1 MKRLIIAVALFA
13 ALFAPAAM
21 AAQPVLSRMEPHG
34 IKRGEPT
41 KVILHGARLQDARHV
56 LADLPGLTIS
66 EVKPLSNN
74 QVEISVEAAADLPPG
89 QYPIRL
95 VTDTGISNLR
105 LLGVGAMPV
114 LTEAEPN
121 SEFESPQKV
130 ELNVTIEGLITTED
144 QDFYA
149 VDAKAG
155 QTLTVEC
162 EGVRMASTQNNNFLD
177 PYVAILDAGRF
188 EVARSDDHPLVQQ
201 DGLCSYEVEEDG
213 TYVVVIRDSS
223 FGGNNEAY
231 YRLHVGTFP
240 RPVAVIPA
248 GGPTNETLTADLV
261 NLDGTSRVAQV
272 TLPSEPHDRYPVVTE
287 TESGITPSPNWI
299 RVNDLPV
306 TLETEPNEDI
316 SKAPEAAIPGALCG
330 VIGQPE
336 DVDFFAVNAVKGR
349 KYYVQL
355 FARDV
360 LRSPLDGV
368 VNVYGPNNAGIGGN
382 DDSGGK
388 PDSYFEFTAAEDGL
402 HKIRI
407 TDHLGAG
414 GPHYAYRIEV
424 TEAKPSLSLD
434 IAELDRDQAV
444 SIPVPR
450 GGQMTVRVTAARKDF
465 GGELALEA
473 LDLPP
478 GVEATV
484 YPMRADRVEVPVLL
498 TAAEDAGKEQAL
510 VDFVARPTD
519 ENLKD
524 VTGRLKQPHKLVLG
538 QNRRSIFEWSTE
550 RVAVS
555 VAEKLPFKLIV
566 DNPQVPITRR
576 GNMELTV
583 RIEREEGFEG
593 PVSLQSLY
601 NPPGISVNN
610 SRRIEKGQN
619 EVTVPMTAN
628 DSAALGEWPMFL
640 IATTG
645 TDNGA
650 VRMTTQPIPLQIED
664 SFFNF
669 TFPKS
674 AAEQGT
680 DGELAVGLEITR
692 EFEGE
697 AEIEIVGLPPGVTSS
712 ASTQKITPETT
723 QVVFPITVA
732 ADARPGTHKT
742 LNCRA
747 RIVSEKGTIMETQG
761 TGELRVDEPLPPKVE
776 EPEKK
781 EEEKKE
787 EPKAAEPPPEKP
799 LSRLEQLRKMKQE
812 G

>member
-1 MKRLIIAVALFA
+1 MTRLIIAVALFA
-13 ALFAPAAM
+13 ALLAPSAM
-21 AAQPVLSRMEPHG
+21 TAQPVVSRMEPHG

-41 KVILHGARLQDARHV
+41 KVILHGARLKDARHV
-56 LADLPGLTIS
+56 LADLPGLTVS

-74 QVEISVEAAADLPPG
+74 QVEISVEADADLPPG

-95 VTDTGISNLR
+95 VTDSGISNLR

-114 LTEAEPN
+114 LSEEEPN
-121 SEFESPQKV
+121 SEFESPQKID
-130 ELNVTIEGLITTED
+130 LNVTIEGLIKTED
-144 QDFYA
+144 QDFFA
-149 VDAKAG
+149 VDMKAG

-162 EGVRMASTQNNNFLD
+162 EGVRMANTQRNNFLD
-177 PYVAILDAGRF
+177 PYVAIVDAGRF
-188 EVARSDDHPLVQQ
+188 EVASSDDHPLLQQ
-201 DGLCSYEVEEDG
+201 DAVCSYKAEEDG
-213 TYVVVIRDSS
+213 TYVVLIRDSS

-248 GGPTNETLTADLV
+248 GGQTNEILTADLID
-261 NLDGTSRVAQV
+261 LDGNSRAAQV

-287 TESGITPSPNWI
+287 TEDGITPSPNWI
-299 RVNDLPV
+299 RVNELPV
-306 TLETEPNEDI
+306 TVETEPNDDR
-316 SKAPEAAIPGALCG
+316 SKAPEAEIPGALCG
-330 VIGQPE
+330 VIGEPD
-336 DVDFFAVNAVKGR
+336 DVDYFGVDAVKGR

-355 FARDV
+355 YAREI

-368 VNVYGPNNAGIGGN
+368 INVFGPDNGRIGGN

-388 PDSYFEFTAAEDGL
+388 PDSYLEFTAKADGRHTIQL
-402 HKIRI
+402 S
-407 TDHLGAG
+407 DHLGAG

-444 SIPVPR
+444 SIPVPQ
-450 GGQMTVRVTAARKDF
+450 GGQMAVRVTASRKDF
-465 GGELALEA
+465 GGELTLET

-478 GVEATV
+478 GIEATV
-484 YPMRADRVEVPVLL
+484 FPMRADRTEVPILL
-498 TAAEDAGKEQAL
+498 TAAGDAEKTQSL
-510 VDFVARPTD
+510 VDLVARPTD
-519 ENLKD
+519 EKLNEL
-524 VTGRLKQPHKLVLG
+524 TGRLDQPHKLVLG
-538 QNRRSIFEWSTE
+538 QNRRSIYEWNTN

-576 GNMELTV
+576 GNMEVMV

-593 PVSLQSLY
+593 EVSLRSLY

-610 SRRIEKGQN
+610 SRKIAKDKN
-619 EVTVPMTAN
+619 EVAVPMTAN
-628 DSAALGEWPMFL
+628 ASAALGEWPLFL

-645 TDNGA
+645 TDNGSA
-650 VRMTTQPIPLQIED
+650 RMTTQPIPVLVED
-664 SFFNF
+664 SFFSF
-669 TFPKS
+669 SFQKS
-674 AAEQGT
+674 AAEQGAES
-680 DGELAVGLEITR
+680 ELAVGLEINR

-697 AEIEIVGLPPGVTSS
+697 AEVEIVGLPPGVSSS
-712 ASTQKITPETT
+712 APKQKITPETT
-723 QVVFPITVA
+723 QLTFPITIA
-732 ADARPGTHKT
+732 EDARPGTHKT

-747 RIVSEKGTIMETQG
+747 SIVSEKGTILETQG
-761 TGELRVDEPLPPKVE
+761 TGELRVDKPLPPKAD

-781 EEEKKE
+781 EVKKE
-787 EPKAAEPPPEKP
+787 EPKKPEPAKEKP

-812 G
+812 S